1 MEQGQAVFLSCFVFA
16 GIKPDWKVSK
26 ETMEF
31 MESEYGSVVFFT
43 ETVRQQYM
51 ARKTNF
57 KILS

>member
-1 MEQGQAVFLSCFVFA
+1 MEQGQAVFLSWFCFA
-16 GIKPDWKVSK
+16 GINLTGKK

-31 MESEYGSVVFFT
+31 MESEYGSVVFFST
-43 ETVRQQYM
+43 ETVREQYM